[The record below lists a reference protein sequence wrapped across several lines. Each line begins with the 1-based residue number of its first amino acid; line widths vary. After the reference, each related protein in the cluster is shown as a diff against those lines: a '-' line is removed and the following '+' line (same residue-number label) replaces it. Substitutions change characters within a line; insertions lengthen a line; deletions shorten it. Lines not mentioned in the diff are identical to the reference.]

1 MSAEELRQISANAL
15 SELENKEYVQIPVDR
30 IHPKDLALF
39 FEILENDGMKVVE
52 TYPTSLIVELQNP

>member
-15 SELENKEYVQIPVDR
+15 NELETKEYHQIAVDK

-39 FEILENDGMKVVE
+39 LGILENDGMKVVE
-52 TYPTSLIVELQNP
+52 TYPTSLIVELEK